1 MTLMGGSVLLD
12 SWLSIVAL
20 MAFYREGKGA
30 LKENTWTFVFFLLAL
45 ADMEE
50 FLTLKSS
57 KSMWYR

>member
-30 LKENTWTFVFFLLAL
+30 LKENTWTGFF
-45 ADMEE
+45 
-50 FLTLKSS
+50 
-57 KSMWYR
+57 Y